1 MSSDAGSIPA
11 ASKIEIDDREKL
23 FKNRRGIPKC
33 ALAFSLLFSFLTI
46 HSSPQSQ
53 PILRVSA
60 QDYENYSR
68 LTIQSSQ
75 PLSTSIE
82 KSDSFLF
89 VKIRANS
96 PFRIQRESFRSRFIK
111 SLGWSQGRESYTLTI
126 RTEHDNFSFD
136 SFKLPDPPRLIIDI
150 HPDGDK
156 EPGRDTS
163 ETPVDRPSL
172 ETKRRRTN
180 PPDLDPEC
188 IVIDPGHGGLE
199 AGAKGKF
206 GTLEK
211 DLTLAIGMELAEI
224 VRQTRASNVVLTR
237 DRDVDISLE
246 DRSAIANNNKATV
259 FISIHVNGSYRKGAA
274 GPETYFLS
282 TDATDEEARRLA
294 FMENNSE
301 NLDNNIQAEDEDV
314 IKMILWDM
322 AQTAYLKQSSQL
334 AEDIQNEL
342 NLLWGTRNR
351 GIKQAPFKVLT
362 GVACPAVLVEV
373 AFLSNP
379 QEERKLLTEEFQRK
393 IADAIYAGLSKFLR
407 ENSR

>member
-1 MSSDAGSIPA
+1 LY
-11 ASKIEIDDREKL
+11 KL
-23 FKNRRGIPKC
+23 RRGIPKF
-33 ALAFSLLFSFLTI
+33 ALIFSVTFLLLGV
-46 HSSPQSQ
+46 SSAPQSQ
-53 PILRVSA
+53 PALKIFA
-60 QDYENYSR
+60 QDYEEYSR
-68 LTIQSSQ
+68 VTIQSTQ
-75 PLSTSIE
+75 PLSSSIE
-82 KSDSFLF
+82 KSDNFIF
-89 VKIRANS
+89 VKIRANT
-96 PFRIQRESFRSRFIK
+96 PFYIQRDSFSSRFVK
-111 SLGWSQGRESYTLTI
+111 SIEWLEGRGSYTFTI
-126 RTEHDNFSFD
+126 TTEHERFSFD
-136 SFKLPDPPRLIIDI
+136 SFKVQNPSRLIIDI
-150 HPDGDK
+150 HPNQ
-156 EPGRDTS
+156 EQSPNRDFL
-163 ETPVDRPSL
+163 ETPTDPSIS
-172 ETKRRRTN
+172 EVERSRATSQTI
-180 PPDLDPEC
+180 DPEC

-211 DLTLAIGMELAEI
+211 DLTLAIGLKLAEI

-259 FISIHVNGSYRKGAA
+259 FISVHVNGSYRKGAA

-282 TDATDEEARRLA
+282 KDATDEESRRLA

-301 NLDNNIQAEDEDV
+301 TLDNNIQAEDEDV

-322 AQTAYLKQSSQL
+322 AQTAYLNQSSQL
-334 AEDIQNEL
+334 AEDIQSEL

-379 QEERKLLTEEFQRK
+379 QEERKLLTEDYQRK
-393 IADAIYAGLSKFLR
+393 VAEAIYSGLAKFLR
-407 ENSR
+407 DNSR